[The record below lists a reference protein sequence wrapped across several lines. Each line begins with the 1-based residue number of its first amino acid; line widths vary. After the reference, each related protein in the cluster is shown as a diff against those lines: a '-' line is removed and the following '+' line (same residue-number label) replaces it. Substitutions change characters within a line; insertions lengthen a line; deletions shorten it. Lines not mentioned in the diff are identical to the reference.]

1 MTKDLKLAFMV
12 APFLAILGFVAV
24 ELWQSSFAQQA
35 KVVELSIQGDCDI
48 TGRGCLLQSG
58 DLQLSITDNAGIT
71 RINSTYP
78 LDKVTFFIVSDDQLM
93 TAYPLEM
100 DNNRYYW
107 QTATPLHKLL
117 KAGTQQY
124 PLRLIA
130 QIGNGQYISEFITH
144 AAITATK

>member
-124 PLRLIA
+124 PLPV
-130 QIGNGQYISEFITH
+130 ISQSP
-144 AAITATK
+144 